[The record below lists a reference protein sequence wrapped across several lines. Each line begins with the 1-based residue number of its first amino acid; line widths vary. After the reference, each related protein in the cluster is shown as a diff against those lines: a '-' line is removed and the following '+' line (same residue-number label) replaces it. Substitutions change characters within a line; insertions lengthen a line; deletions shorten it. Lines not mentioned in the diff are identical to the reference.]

1 MQGLARDSC
10 LPWNYPTAWYS
21 ITHTTITTTLDCRL
35 HNNGEKR
42 RARSVV
48 ARRVVPD
55 ITNYSPTKP
64 GRSRSRPTGH
74 NSTASRSSRDYSQ
87 HSPALPKRAA
97 SSVRRVDD
105 HRDLSAKFKQLEVN
119 GANGS
124 ANDGNGAQ
132 PTHRVDSAGSGH
144 TAAQYAKE
152 SIPEHL
158 QQEEGGYGLQDAPLR
173 NMSRDGEPV
182 INVRR
187 SDDPARPPSAR
198 LSNDMTRS
206 GSSRISNSNG
216 TPRNVIPAAAVPPR
230 DASQDW
236 QRQNGGAST
245 RRMSPP
251 VDQRRHSLARDGQA
265 VKNFSTPS
273 TQPRAPPDHV
283 VHDSDAPI
291 DLAAHG
297 INLTN
302 TEDTTVHTTSA
313 PAVVHE
319 TVRVDTHEIVTER
332 VEREIHTHDV
342 YHRILPIVDI
352 EVLPPRH
359 FVQTPAGGRYEI
371 SADKVPGGAAQ
382 NLNLQRVIQEAVDRE
397 LARLY
402 PPQSGPRRFTALEFD
417 PRGTVGDFREG
428 VGENGCHFSE
438 QTWVHPPV
446 IDMGGYETGQTVPF
460 HFDHS
465 HVQSSAGGVVGNG
478 SVVYDDHQG
487 GIGRV
492 PSVGEKGIPG
502 RRIGSISRKPV
513 PL

>member
-1 MQGLARDSC
+1 MREFVRKSAS
-10 LPWNYPTAWYS
+10 
-21 ITHTTITTTLDCRL
+21 
-35 HNNGEKR
+35 
-42 RARSVV
+42 
-48 ARRVVPD
+48 
-55 ITNYSPTKP
+55 
-64 GRSRSRPTGH
+64 RSRSRPTGH
-74 NSTASRSSRDYSQ
+74 NSIISRSSKDYSQ
-87 HSPALPKRAA
+87 HSPALPKRKT

-124 ANDGNGAQ
+124 ANDGNGSQ
-132 PTHRVDSAGSGH
+132 PTPRVDSAGSGH
-144 TAAQYAKE
+144 SAAQHAKE

-158 QQEEGGYGLQDAPLR
+158 QQDGGGYRLQDA
-173 NMSRDGEPV
+173 
-182 INVRR
+182 
-187 SDDPARPPSAR
+187 
-198 LSNDMTRS
+198 
-206 GSSRISNSNG
+206 SNSNG
-216 TPRNVIPAAAVPPR
+216 APRNVIPAAAVPPR

-236 QRQNGGAST
+236 QRQNGGTST
-245 RRMSPP
+245 RRTSPP
-251 VDQRRHSLARDGQA
+251 VDQRRHSLAHDGQA

-283 VHDSDAPI
+283 IHDSDAPI

-332 VEREIHTHDV
+332 IEREIHTHDV

-371 SADKVPGGAAQ
+371 SADNVPGGAAQ

-397 LARLY
+397 IARLY
-402 PPQSGPRRFTALEFD
+402 PPQRGPRRFTALEFD
-417 PRGTVGDFREG
+417 PRDTVGDFRQG

-487 GIGRV
+487 GVGRL

-502 RRIGSISRKPV
+502 QRTGSISRKAV